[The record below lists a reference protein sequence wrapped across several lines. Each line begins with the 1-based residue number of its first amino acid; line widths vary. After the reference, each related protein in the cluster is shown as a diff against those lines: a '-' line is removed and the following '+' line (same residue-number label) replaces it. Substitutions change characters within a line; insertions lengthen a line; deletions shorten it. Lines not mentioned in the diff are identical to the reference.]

1 MQFMF
6 GKTSLAS
13 SYYYSHHFHHLLLF
27 MAALWNGAGHYIF
40 FYFIILSDSF
50 VITVHGV
57 AHLLVIEKSGKVEEF
72 YF

>member
-1 MQFMF
+1 
-6 GKTSLAS
+6 
-13 SYYYSHHFHHLLLF
+13 